1 MSRETES
8 TNSFNEYLEQKKLIW
23 ERRKLGI
30 ELRNKFNLYF
40 TTLTFTLLGLA
51 IQTSNKSSSPYI
63 NYAEIISWVF
73 LFLSGL
79 IGLYALSILW
89 LREVGVAEISYS
101 NLSGIS
107 NERMNK
113 ELEDIEKKIRGSE
126 KIKWIFF
133 LIGISTLMLSR
144 GFQLFQ

>member
-8 TNSFNEYLEQKKLIW
+8 TNSFNEYLEQRKLIW

-30 ELRNKFNLYF
+30 ELRHKFNLYF

-51 IQTSNKSSSPYI
+51 IQTSNKALSLYI
-63 NYAEIISWVF
+63 NTTEICGWGF
-73 LFLSGL
+73 LFFSGV

-89 LREVGVAEISYS
+89 LREVGVAEISYL
-101 NLSGIS
+101 NLSGNS
-107 NERMNK
+107 SEKMNK
-113 ELEDIEKKIRGSE
+113 ELESIENKIQRSE

-133 LIGISTLMLSR
+133 LLGISGLMLSR
-144 GFQLFQ
+144 GLKLFQ